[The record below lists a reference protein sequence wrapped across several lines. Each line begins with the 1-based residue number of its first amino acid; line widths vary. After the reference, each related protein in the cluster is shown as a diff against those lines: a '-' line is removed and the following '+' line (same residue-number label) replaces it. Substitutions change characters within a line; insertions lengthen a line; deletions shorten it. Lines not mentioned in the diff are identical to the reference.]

1 MSGGVGAGFSPPI
14 VVVAAVIEQDD
25 AFLLTLRPA
34 GTHLA
39 DHWEFPGGK
48 VHDSESHEEAL
59 RRELFEELDIVG
71 RVGTL
76 VHTVTHTY
84 PEKIVE
90 LFFYRCEFDGMP
102 KPMMGQGMRWV
113 ARGELAGLPFPE
125 ADRALIALLCG
136 VRLLDRRS
144 LGEGG

>member
-1 MSGGVGAGFSPPI
+1 MTPI
-14 VVVAAVIEQDD
+14 VVVAAVIEQDNQ
-25 AFLLTLRPA
+25 FLLTLRPA

-48 VHDSESHEEAL
+48 VDESENHEEAL
-59 RRELFEELDIVG
+59 RRELLEELDITA

-76 VHTVTHTY
+76 VHSVTHAY
-84 PEKIVE
+84 PEKTVE

-113 ARGELAGLPFPE
+113 PRAELAGLPFPE
-125 ADRALIALLCG
+125 ADRALIALLTY
-136 VRLLDRRS
+136 
-144 LGEGG
+144 